1 MTSEGDKTM
10 VASWTP
16 ENTDADTT
24 TFASDSTT
32 GKAISNLFDA
42 ASDPEVAYLSR
53 SDWTGTFPKH
63 YGESSGEINTWG
75 NEINCKDSDGNNA
88 SCTWKKTAS
97 TKLIKHLEGND
108 SGTTVDK
115 DSIMDTP
122 TFGKKNGLKVSDMRG
137 LAYDDA
143 QWDKILDELTED
155 DYNQLIYFSG
165 YGVDYIKSV
174 DKPFQTDADSATG
187 WMYGGTGKTFP
198 SIMMLTQTWN
208 AQLAEDLGEMMG
220 NEALLGGANGWY
232 APAMNIHRTPFS
244 GRNGEYYSED
254 GYMSGSMASLEVK
267 GAATKGVYS
276 YIKHFALNDQ
286 ENHRGDRPGNFSVAT
301 WSNEQAIREIHLKP
315 FDMCMHLGDMDMK
328 TVVKKSDGT
337 YENKVVKTPIAK
349 GVMTSFN
356 RIGATW
362 TGGSHALIQ
371 QLLRDEWGFNGLI
384 ITDNANTGKFM
395 SPYQMLEAG
404 ADIKLLNVSDDPTGE
419 KLDFNDAATYHY
431 ARQAMHHLLYTVA
444 NTNCMNGALP
454 GAGFKFSNGMKTIQI
469 VFNTVC
475 SVILA
480 MLAFFSVWR
489 WMPGTIKRVAARKE
503 ARVAR
508 KAARKAAKG

>member
-1 MTSEGDKTM
+1 
-10 VASWTP
+10 
-16 ENTDADTT
+16 
-24 TFASDSTT
+24 
-32 GKAISNLFDA
+32 
-42 ASDPEVAYLSR
+42 
-53 SDWTGTFPKH
+53 
-63 YGESSGEINTWG
+63 
-75 NEINCKDSDGNNA
+75 
-88 SCTWKKTAS
+88 
-97 TKLIKHLEGND
+97 
-108 SGTTVDK
+108 
-115 DSIMDTP
+115 
-122 TFGKKNGLKVSDMRG
+122 
-137 LAYDDA
+137 
-143 QWDKILDELTED
+143 
-155 DYNQLIYFSG
+155 
-165 YGVDYIKSV
+165 
-174 DKPFQTDADSATG
+174 
-187 WMYGGTGKTFP
+187 
-198 SIMMLTQTWN
+198 
-208 AQLAEDLGEMMG
+208 MMG

-301 WSNEQAIREIHLKP
+301 WSNEQAIREIYLKP

-395 SPYQMLEAG
+395 SPARCWRRE
-404 ADIKLLNVSDDPTGE
+404 PTS
-419 KLDFNDAATYHY
+419 
-431 ARQAMHHLLYTVA
+431 
-444 NTNCMNGALP
+444 NC
-454 GAGFKFSNGMKTIQI
+454 
-469 VFNTVC
+469 
-475 SVILA
+475 
-480 MLAFFSVWR
+480 
-489 WMPGTIKRVAARKE
+489 
-503 ARVAR
+503 
-508 KAARKAAKG
+508 